1 MKKKIFWNAFL
12 RYSLEVYLEVSVA
25 YTIKL
30 YALNFSG
37 ATESAISIMS
47 ITIFIALLIYIA
59 LIAGFLLK
67 KFKALHITGLT
78 QSMHSV
84 SVN

>member
-12 RYSLEVYLEVSVA
+12 RYSLEVYLEVSIA

-47 ITIFIALLIYIA
+47 ITIFIALLIYIV

-67 KFKALHITGLT
+67 KFKTPHISVLT
-78 QSMHSV
+78 QSMSRV
-84 SVN
+84 SIN